1 MYQEY
6 TRVSGEYQGSGEF
19 QGVRS
24 IPEFHRTSCIAKFQP
39 VFLVR
44 EIYSLKIICGCDEA
58 CNYNRNDRSLLA
70 QEQVQLSS
78 LLGDI
83 LTTGR
88 GKVTDSWT
96 GIDTYSNSWTGI
108 DT

>member
-1 MYQEY
+1 M
-6 TRVSGEYQGSGEF
+6 
-19 QGVRS
+19 
-24 IPEFHRTSCIAKFQP
+24 
-39 VFLVR
+39 
-44 EIYSLKIICGCDEA
+44 
-58 CNYNRNDRSLLA
+58 

-96 GIDTYSNSWTGI
+96 GIDTYSTSWTGI
-108 DT
+108 DTYSTS

>member
-1 MYQEY
+1 M
-6 TRVSGEYQGSGEF
+6 
-19 QGVRS
+19 
-24 IPEFHRTSCIAKFQP
+24 
-39 VFLVR
+39 
-44 EIYSLKIICGCDEA
+44 
-58 CNYNRNDRSLLA
+58 

-96 GIDTYSNSWTGI
+96 GIDTYSTSWTGI
-108 DT
+108 DTYSTSWTTIDTYSTSRII